1 MKALTILTGRL
12 ALVWLLLSLSAGSL
26 AAGMAAEGEVEP
38 EKGPNNGRML
48 RKGDFAV
55 ELAIFETGVPPEYRA
70 WISNDG
76 EPVPPYEV
84 SLKVVLTRLG
94 DVQDNISFAPQG
106 DFLRGDM
113 EIYEPHSFV
122 VTVTAQHAGATY
134 QWQYDSFEGRTRIE
148 QAVADAMGVVTEV
161 AGSAV
166 LHETVTAYGRLVFPP
181 QGLREL
187 RARFDGQIVRM
198 HQQQGNTVRKG
209 DALFTIES
217 NESLR
222 AYTVRAPMDGVI
234 ASQQG
239 AEGELA
245 GDRVLVQLADLSSVQ
260 AQLDVFPGDSERLVL
275 GAPVTLRQAGD
286 AEAAP
291 VHGKVVFIGPL
302 RSAAQA
308 QPVRVQL
315 MSPPASWLAGQFVSA
330 AIEVAQHPVELAV
343 KRTGLQGFRDFT
355 VVFAKIGE
363 QYEVRMLELGRQDN
377 EWVEVLGG
385 LEPGTEYVSENS
397 FLLKADVE
405 KSGASHDH

>member
-1 MKALTILTGRL
+1 
-12 ALVWLLLSLSAGSL
+12 
-26 AAGMAAEGEVEP
+26 
-38 EKGPNNGRML
+38 
-48 RKGDFAV
+48 
-55 ELAIFETGVPPEYRA
+55 
-70 WISNDG
+70 
-76 EPVPPYEV
+76 
-84 SLKVVLTRLG
+84 
-94 DVQDNISFAPQG
+94 
-106 DFLRGDM
+106 
-113 EIYEPHSFV
+113 
-122 VTVTAQHAGATY
+122 
-134 QWQYDSFEGRTRIE
+134 
-148 QAVADAMGVVTEV
+148 MGVVTEV